1 MKTKNLTFLG
11 AIFLAMLI
19 CAPLTAQDE
28 NAMPA
33 YITVTTLYWSTDR
46 ESSDIEDE
54 NKWMEIEKKYLEEVT
69 KKNEYIQS
77 VGFYMHLYSASS
89 LESKYVQTYASWAD
103 IEKAQDRNVELE
115 KLAWPDEAVR
125 KRYMNNRQSFY
136 QDFHSD
142 EIYVPLAGAKPFTQA
157 PEDDMV
163 AYIRIS
169 KMAFPEDGTN
179 EEFMKLHKEFLEV
192 SVHNNDK
199 IKAYY
204 PNVHG
209 WGADRT
215 EFIEAFYLESMDDL
229 DDMNDGLSDAI
240 NAKWPDEAVRDEFFK
255 DYNKYF
261 TGDHGDY
268 IYTMIAELRK

>member
-1 MKTKNLTFLG
+1 MKTKNLTILSS
-11 AIFLAMLI
+11 IFLALLI

-33 YITVTTLYWSTDR
+33 YITVTTLYWSMDR
-46 ESSDIEDE
+46 EPSDNEDE
-54 NKWMEIEKKYLEEVT
+54 NKWLQIEKDYLEKVT

-77 VGFYMHLYSASS
+77 AGFYMHLYSATN

-115 KLAWPDEAVR
+115 KEAWPDEAVR

-136 QDFHSD
+136 QDLHSD
-142 EIYVPLAGAKPFTQA
+142 EIYVPLGGAKPFTQA

-163 AYIRIS
+163 AYIRVS
-169 KMAFPEDGTN
+169 KMAYPEDGTN
-179 EEFMKLHKEFLEV
+179 EEFMKLHKEFLEATV
-192 SVHNNDK
+192 YNNDK

-215 EFIEAFYLESMDDL
+215 EFIEAYYVDSVADL
-229 DDMNDGLSDAI
+229 DEMTNGIGDDI
-240 NAKWPDEAVRDEFFK
+240 NAKWTDEAARDEFFK
-255 DYNKYF
+255 NYNKYF
-261 TGDHGDY
+261 TGEHGDY
-268 IYTMIAELRK
+268 IYTMVAELRK